1 MKKLGLALLFPH
13 IAVIFALIPLS
24 AVFLV
29 YSLLFL
35 TDDVI
40 LSSLSYATAFYTLTV
55 SCIRIPSAVKF
66 FKSFGKEN
74 RFISRWT
81 SDTHLR
87 INVSLSASLVWNSAY
102 ALLQLGLGIRYRD
115 LWFYSLSLYYAAL
128 AVMRFFLFGHTRK
141 NKPGENT
148 ETEIR
153 KYRACG
159 ILLLLM
165 NISISCM
172 IFYMVSGNKIFHHHE
187 ITTIAMATYTF
198 ASFSLAVVNLVKYRK
213 YNSPVYSAS
222 KAISLVSACVS
233 LLTLESTMLTT
244 FGGSDMTQTS
254 KQMMLGLTGAAVSI
268 FIIVMAVY
276 MIITSNKKTEDN
288 SNG

>member
-1 MKKLGLALLFPH
+1 MKKLGLTILFPH
-13 IAVIFALIPLS
+13 IAVIFVLIPLS

-35 TDDVI
+35 RDDVI
-40 LSSLSYATAFYTLTV
+40 ISSFSYALAFYTLTV
-55 SCIRIPSAVKF
+55 SCLRIPSLIGF
-66 FKSFGKEN
+66 FKAFKKEN
-74 RFISRWT
+74 KFVSRWT

-87 INVSLSASLVWNSAY
+87 VNISLSASLLWNTAY
-102 ALLQLGLGIRYRD
+102 SVLQLALGIRYRD
-115 LWFYSLSLYYAAL
+115 LWFYSLAVYYAAL
-128 AVMRFFLFGHTRK
+128 AVMRFFLFRHTRK
-141 NKPGENT
+141 NKPGEKIAT
-148 ETEIR
+148 EKIKCR
-153 KYRACG
+153 VCG
-159 ILLLLM
+159 ILLLFM

-172 IFYMVSGNKIFHHHE
+172 IFYMVSGNKTFHHHE
-187 ITTIAMATYTF
+187 ITTIAMAAYTF
-198 ASFSLAVVNLVKYRK
+198 ASLSLAVVNLIKYRK

-244 FGGSDMTQTS
+244 FGDSGMTPAS
-254 KQMMLGLTGAAVSI
+254 KQIMLGLTGTAISF

-276 MIITSNKKTEDN
+276 MIITSNKKTEDT